1 MKDFLFITLFLPFL
15 SSSQNVFSD
24 ITSDAGID
32 NIYDVYQ
39 GLFGGG
45 VVAFDYNNDG
55 YEDLF
60 ITGGQGQDVLYKN
73 NGNGTFTDVT
83 KESGLFKD
91 RVIVT
96 TGVSSA
102 DINKDGHIDLF
113 LTTIASQLDKSKKN
127 KTLSPNLLYI
137 NNGNG
142 TLELI
147 SVSKSP

>member
-1 MKDFLFITLFLPFL
+1 MKSFLVISLFLPFL
-15 SSSQNVFSD
+15 FFGQNVFSD
-24 ITSDAGID
+24 VTSNSGID

-73 NGNGTFTDVT
+73 NGNGTFKNVT
-83 KESGLFKD
+83 KESGLFKNK
-91 RVIVT
+91 VIVT

-102 DINKDGHIDLF
+102 DINKDG
-113 LTTIASQLDKSKKN
+113 
-127 KTLSPNLLYI
+127 YI
-137 NNGNG
+137 FNYYCFSSG
-142 TLELI
+142 
-147 SVSKSP
+147 

>member
-1 MKDFLFITLFLPFL
+1 MKAFLIVFLLLPF
-15 SSSQNVFSD
+15 SFCGQAPFSD
-24 ITSDAGID
+24 STLEAGID

-45 VVAFDYNNDG
+45 VVAFDYDNDG

-73 NGNGTFTDVT
+73 NGDTTFKDVT

-91 RVIVT
+91 RMIVT

-102 DINKDGHIDLF
+102 DVNKDGFIDLF
-113 LTTIASQLDKSKKN
+113 VTTIASQADQSKKKEN
-127 KTLSPNLLYI
+127 ISTQLTLY
-137 NNGNG
+137 
-142 TLELI
+142 
-147 SVSKSP
+147 K

>member
-1 MKDFLFITLFLPFL
+1 MGFFEIYMKAFIIVFLLIPF
-15 SSSQNVFSD
+15 SFFGQAPFSD
-24 ITSDAGID
+24 SALDAGID

-73 NGNGTFTDVT
+73 NGDATFKDVT

-91 RVIVT
+91 RMIVT

-102 DINKDGHIDLF
+102 DVNKDGFIDLF
-113 LTTIASQLDKSKKN
+113 VTTIASQA
-127 KTLSPNLLYI
+127 
-137 NNGNG
+137 
-142 TLELI
+142 
-147 SVSKSP
+147 

>member
-1 MKDFLFITLFLPFL
+1 MKGYLIILLLLPL
-15 SSSQNVFSD
+15 SFFGQAPFSD
-24 ITSDAGID
+24 STLDAGID

-73 NGNGTFTDVT
+73 NGDTTFKDVT

-91 RVIVT
+91 RMIVT

-102 DINKDGHIDLF
+102 DVNKDGFIDLF
-113 LTTIASQLDKSKKN
+113 VTTIASQADQSKKK
-127 KTLSPNLLYI
+127 KTLAPNLLYI
-137 NNGNG
+137 CLLY
-142 TLELI
+142 T
-147 SVSKSP
+147 SPSPRD